1 MSKNKLS
8 RMVYNVVEGDSSAD
22 VYIYGSIPDLD
33 NDWNYIN
40 EARTFVQDF
49 KALEDKFETI
59 NIRINSPG
67 GLVWDGLAMYN
78 TIKNSKAKTYTFN
91 EGMAGSIAAIIL
103 MAGNAGVHANKA
115 SLMLLHN
122 ASGMAI
128 GNARD
133 MIEMANIL
141 QEHDDVLAQIIADR
155 SGMDLAEVKNR
166 WFGYEDK
173 VMSSEK
179 AVELKLIDSI
189 IDVKADVPDGAE
201 AMTATQVVAEY
212 EKGDYSRMAN
222 LHKRVSIIK
231 ILTNNESI

>member
-1 MSKNKLS
+1 LKPMSKNKMS
-8 RMVYNVVEGDSSAD
+8 RMIYNVVEGESSAD

-33 NDWNYIN
+33 NDFNYIN
-40 EARTFVQDF
+40 EARAFVQDF
-49 KALEDKFETI
+49 KELEGKYGEI

-78 TIKNSKAKTYTFN
+78 TIKNSKAKTYTYN

-103 MAGNAGVHANKA
+103 MAGNSGVYANKA
-115 SLMLLHN
+115 SLVLLHN

-128 GNARD
+128 GNAKD
-133 MIEMANIL
+133 MMEMAAIL

-155 SGMDLAEVKNR
+155 SGLDLGEVKSR

-179 AVELKLIDSI
+179 AAELGLIDKIVDSP
-189 IDVKADVPDGAE
+189 ADVPAGAE
-201 AMTATQVVAEY
+201 AMSAKEIVAEY
-212 EKGDYSRMAN
+212 EKGDYDRKVN
-222 LHKRVSIIK
+222 LHKRVSIINK
-231 ILTNNESI
+231 ISK

>member
-1 MSKNKLS
+1 MKPMSKNKMS
-8 RMVYNVVEGDSSAD
+8 RMIYNVVEGESSAD

-33 NDWNYIN
+33 NDFNYIN
-40 EARTFVQDF
+40 EARAFVQDF
-49 KALEDKFETI
+49 KELEGKYGEI

-78 TIKNSKAKTYTFN
+78 TIKNSKAKTYTYN

-103 MAGNAGVHANKA
+103 MAGNSGVYANKA
-115 SLMLLHN
+115 SLVLLHN

-128 GNARD
+128 GNAKD
-133 MIEMANIL
+133 MMEMAAIL

-155 SGMDLAEVKNR
+155 SGLDLGEVKSR

-179 AVELKLIDSI
+179 AAELGLIDKIVDSP
-189 IDVKADVPDGAE
+189 ADVPAGAE
-201 AMTATQVVAEY
+201 AMSAKEIVAEY
-212 EKGDYSRMAN
+212 EKGDYDRKVN
-222 LHKRVSIIK
+222 LHKRVSIINK
-231 ILTNNESI
+231 ISK

>member
-1 MSKNKLS
+1 
-8 RMVYNVVEGDSSAD
+8 
-22 VYIYGSIPDLD
+22 
-33 NDWNYIN
+33 
-40 EARTFVQDF
+40 
-49 KALEDKFETI
+49 
-59 NIRINSPG
+59 
-67 GLVWDGLAMYN
+67 
-78 TIKNSKAKTYTFN
+78 
-91 EGMAGSIAAIIL
+91 
-103 MAGNAGVHANKA
+103 
-115 SLMLLHN
+115 MLLHN